1 MNDTIDGFLLAFPR
15 AVAAIVT
22 VPLLARQV
30 VPGFIRVCLAMGIAA
45 FATASIS
52 AATVPPTAQLNYAFL
67 ILKEIGIGLL
77 LSTSLGV
84 LFWAVQA
91 VGDYIDYYSGLTQ
104 SQQSDPYNGNQTSP
118 LSLLFGQLGVTFFI
132 ASGGLVAYSVGVID
146 SYALWPPDSFV
157 PKLSLKT
164 LDWFVDHSSLLF
176 AFGLLLL
183 TPVLA
188 VLFLVDLSVGWIAKT
203 ATSMDIQSI
212 TNPVKAAL
220 AYLLLALSLPAI
232 FERLVREAGPFISL
246 VRTMD
251 GVLR

>member
-1 MNDTIDGFLLAFPR
+1 MDDTIAGFLLAFPR

-30 VPGFIRVCLAMGIAA
+30 VPGFIRVCLAMGIAG
-45 FATASIS
+45 FAAVSTSGDASQD
-52 AATVPPTAQLNYAFL
+52 TAQINFMLLVA
-67 ILKEIGIGLL
+67 KEIGLGLL

-132 ASGGLVAYSVGVID
+132 ASGGLVAYTVGVID
-146 SYALWPPDSFV
+146 SYALWPPHSFV
-157 PKLSLKT
+157 PTLSLKT
-164 LDWFVDHSSLLF
+164 LDWFVNHSSLLF
-176 AFGLLLL
+176 AFGLILL

-188 VLFLVDLSVGWIAKT
+188 VLFLVDLSVGWVAKT

-212 TNPVKAAL
+212 TNPIKAAL
-220 AYLLLALSLPAI
+220 ACFLLALSLPAI
-232 FERLVREAGPFISL
+232 FERLIREAGPFISL

-251 GVLR
+251 AVLK